1 MHTQQPPQHTHADAA
16 AFSLRQALSAAHPA
30 LRDAVAAYKAASA
43 GLKPDA
49 DLLDVLRAAGEVVLA
64 AEAIVA
70 AGKQL
75 EAAARAALAATC
87 MSDIGCPAVAL
98 ADHVV
103 HLSTKPTG
111 STSRIRRQ
119 SPPSSCGRL
128 RLHQTRSRGRSADRQ
143 QRAALRIQREDFS
156 MNDIARISGRPVIRK
171 AERRKSKLRLAL
183 VGQRVLAKVSP
194 RCSSH
199 SDSGR
204 RSA

>member
-75 EAAARAALAATC
+75 EAAARAALATC

-103 HLSTKPTG
+103 HLSTKPDRVDIENQAAVPAEFMRT
-111 STSRIRRQ
+111 
-119 SPPSSCGRL
+119 PPP
-128 RLHQTRSRGRSADRQ
+128 APDKVA
-143 QRAALRIQREDFS
+143 RAL
-156 MNDIARISGRPVIRK
+156 G
-171 AERRKSKLRLAL
+171 
-183 VGQRVLAKVSP
+183 
-194 RCSSH
+194 
-199 SDSGR
+199 
-204 RSA
+204 